1 MGASWSV
8 VLAELTLPLLVSF
21 LFLFRETRV
30 ELARHCSM
38 RDEGGDDEQAASK
51 YARTRLRR
59 VSCPAQQ
66 HLGRVLL
73 RHCAS
78 ELAPSVVVV
87 VVVVDSR

>member
-38 RDEGGDDEQAASK
+38 RDEGGDDEQAS
-51 YARTRLRR
+51 TRLRR

-87 VVVVDSR
+87 VVVVVVDSR

>member
-38 RDEGGDDEQAASK
+38 RDEGGDDEQASTQAHGCD
-51 YARTRLRR
+51 
-59 VSCPAQQ
+59 V
-66 HLGRVLL
+66 
-73 RHCAS
+73 
-78 ELAPSVVVV
+78 SVVPRSSIW
-87 VVVVDSR
+87 DECF

>member
-38 RDEGGDDEQAASK
+38 RDEGGDDEQVRKYASK
-51 YARTRLRR
+51 QAHGCD
-59 VSCPAQQ
+59 V
-66 HLGRVLL
+66 
-73 RHCAS
+73 
-78 ELAPSVVVV
+78 SVVPRSSIW
-87 VVVVDSR
+87 DECF